1 MKAKMPPEIDVLR
14 EISSVLVCERNVRDI
29 LEKVLDILEHRMAM
43 LRGTFTL
50 LDGDEVSIEAS
61 RGLGAEEK
69 AHGHYR
75 LGEGI
80 TGTVAKTG
88 RVEVVPDI
96 HRDRRFLNRTGARR
110 EKDPIA
116 FVCVPLV
123 HLGQVIGT
131 LSIDRANPPEA
142 APEALH
148 RDVAL
153 LQIIANIT
161 ADAASVCLKEREER
175 DELESENRRLR
186 DMLADTPSDI
196 IGNCREMRAVYEQIR
211 QVAPSDAT
219 VLIRGASGTGK
230 ELVARA
236 LQRLSL
242 RKDKPFIT
250 LNCAALPEAL
260 IESELFGHEKGAFT
274 DARERRIGRA
284 EAADGG
290 TLFLDEIGDL
300 SVPLQVK
307 LLRFL
312 QERTFSRI
320 GSNAEIRSNVR
331 FIAAT
336 SRNLEQMMAEGR
348 FREDLYY
355 RLSVFPIS
363 MPDLASRTGD
373 VLLLAEH
380 FMERMSLKYGKKV
393 TRLSEPA
400 VNMLLAWKWPGN
412 VRELENCIERA
423 VLTATD
429 ETIHGYNLPPQ
440 LQAEEYAE
448 SPYGTAEGEQ
458 ETLAEKLAAYER
470 RVLEEA
476 IRRNNGNHSAAGRQ
490 LGVSPRMMNYRLA
503 KLGLIV

>member
-1 MKAKMPPEIDVLR
+1 M
-14 EISSVLVCERNVRDI
+14 
-29 LEKVLDILEHRMAM
+29 
-43 LRGTFTL
+43 
-50 LDGDEVSIEAS
+50 
-61 RGLGAEEK
+61 
-69 AHGHYR
+69 
-75 LGEGI
+75 
-80 TGTVAKTG
+80 
-88 RVEVVPDI
+88 
-96 HRDRRFLNRTGARR
+96 
-110 EKDPIA
+110 
-116 FVCVPLV
+116 
-123 HLGQVIGT
+123 
-131 LSIDRANPPEA
+131 
-142 APEALH
+142 
-148 RDVAL
+148 
-153 LQIIANIT
+153 
-161 ADAASVCLKEREER
+161 CLKEREER

-320 GSNAEIRSNVR
+320 GSNAEIHSNVR

-355 RLSVFPIS
+355 RLSVFPIT

-380 FMERMSLKYGKKV
+380 FM
-393 TRLSEPA
+393 LSEPA

-490 LGVSPRMMNYRLA
+490 FISSIITFGGNSVNVRGGMAVGP
-503 KLGLIV
+503 